1 MRKVCVINSYTGFC
15 ENIINVYS
23 KEDWVPYK
31 SGIEL
36 SPDDGGEIGWTWDGT
51 QWVQPSP
58 YEPTLEERKEIARG
72 IRNKWLRRNVDS
84 MNGIRLAAM
93 SPEKQAEWV
102 AYRQALL
109 DVPEQPGFPDSIV
122 WPTKPSE

>member
-23 KEDWVPYK
+23 KEDWAPYK
-31 SGIEL
+31 PGIEL

-51 QWVQPSP
+51 QWIQPPP

-84 MNGIRLAAM
+84 INGVRLAAM
-93 SPEKQAEWV
+93 TAEKQAEWV

-109 DVPEQPGFPDSIV
+109 DVPAQPGFPDDIV